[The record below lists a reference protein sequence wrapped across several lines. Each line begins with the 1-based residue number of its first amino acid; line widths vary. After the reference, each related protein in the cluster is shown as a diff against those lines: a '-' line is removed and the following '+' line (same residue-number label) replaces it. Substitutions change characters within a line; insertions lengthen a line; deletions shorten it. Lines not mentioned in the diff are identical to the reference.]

1 MPQTEPQAE
10 PRPSLAD
17 RAVDLALRS
26 LLGLA
31 MRMPY
36 EARVRFMGAAV
47 ARAAGPL
54 AGYRRRALDNLSLVR
69 PDWPDARRRAVAG
82 EVLDNLGRTLIENY
96 AWRELRARL
105 APGDAS
111 GPGLAAVAEAQARG
125 QGVIL
130 LTGHFGNHMTPIHA
144 LTQRGT
150 RVGGMY
156 RPMDNPLVNAH
167 YAATF
172 EDLSGPSFPKGKRG
186 NLRFVR
192 HVAGGGA
199 AMLLFDLR
207 ERSGIPLPFLG
218 RPALTATTGADL
230 ALRYRALL
238 VTAWGVRRPDRL
250 GFDVVF
256 DAPIPHSTGP
266 AMMAEAT
273 RRLER
278 LVEAHPGQWF
288 WVHRRWKGVSPE
300 GLREAAP
307 PP

>member
-1 MPQTEPQAE
+1 MPGATMPEPASQ
-10 PRPSLAD
+10 PSLAD
-17 RAVDLALRS
+17 RAVDLALRA
-26 LLGLA
+26 LLALA

-36 EARVRFMGAAV
+36 ERRVAFMGRAV

-54 AGYRRRALDNLSLVR
+54 AGYRARALANLALIH
-69 PDWPDARRRAVAG
+69 PDWTETRRRAVADQ
-82 EVLDNLGRTLIENY
+82 VLDNFGRTLIESY
-96 AWRELRARL
+96 GWRDLRARL
-105 APGDAS
+105 GPEDAS
-111 GPGLAAVAEAQARG
+111 GPGLGAVDEAQARG

-144 LTQRGT
+144 LTQRGYT
-150 RVGGMY
+150 VGGMY
-156 RPMDNPLVNAH
+156 RAMDNPLVNAH

-172 EDLSGPSFPKGKRG
+172 EDLSGPAFPKGKRG

-192 HVAGGGA
+192 HVAGGGV

-230 ALRYRALL
+230 ALRYGALL
-238 VTAWGVRRPDRL
+238 LTAWGVRRADGL
-250 GFDVVF
+250 GFDVLF

-273 RRLER
+273 ARLER
-278 LVEAHPGQWF
+278 VVEAHPGQWF
-288 WVHRRWKGVSPE
+288 WVHRRWKGVSA
-300 GLREAAP
+300 GASP
-307 PP
+307 P